1 MTKYTV
7 TFTDYN
13 DVEHTEDLY
22 FHLSEE
28 ELLQIA
34 KNDPDFSPAKLD
46 ALRKSEDP
54 IAMFLMVRKVVGLA
68 FGVKSEDG
76 WYFDKK
82 CQKATNFL
90 NSAACEKFLDDLIS
104 SEDPNVL
111 VKFFEQVFP
120 KSFMEKLKKAQAE
133 GLITG

>member
-22 FHLSEE
+22 FHITEE
-28 ELLQIA
+28 ELMQLA
-34 KNDPDFSPAKLD
+34 KTDPDFTPAKLE

-82 CQKATNFL
+82 CPKAVNFL
-90 NSAACEKFLDDLIS
+90 NSAACEKFLDDMIS
-104 SEDPNVL
+104 SQDSEIL
-111 VKFFEQVFP
+111 AKFFEKIFP
-120 KSFMEKLKKAQAE
+120 KSFIEKLRKAQAE
-133 GLITG
+133 GLINA